1 MVDLEPF
8 LVRRLP
14 EEQVVDPVD
23 PLQLLDRLGMVVD
36 PEVDRDVVRA
46 AVAAVL
52 ADDEEGGRL
61 PAPPVAARRLGGGEA
76 DEEPLGERC
85 SAEASK
91 VAASASTVAADTR
104 MFPCAA

>member
-23 PLQLLDRLGMVVD
+23 PLQLFDRPGMVVD
-36 PEVDRDVVRA
+36 PEIDCDVVRA

-61 PAPPVAARRLGGGEA
+61 PATPVAARSLGGGEA
-76 DEEPLGERC
+76 DEEPLREGAP
-85 SAEASK
+85 AEASK
-91 VAASASTVAADTR
+91 VAASASTVAVDTR